1 MGWFGTRRK
10 SSDALASSDLISNCS
25 GEKMLHEMTRSCL
38 RVAAAAIAVVA
49 LGGCGKAAGVGAV
62 KELCAKDGGLKILS
76 PANVPGYLTEFDE
89 YFCIGCVELLAGRH
103 FDYADA
109 HVTDRGKAGGQYFRY
124 SLGRAGDAAC
134 ESWQSTP
141 EAGRV
146 LQELGIKGD
155 ECVVVTELPERPVGL
170 TISQRW
176 STLRYDGVEVRLNQW
191 QLTDERTGTMLAQ
204 IKDYQ
209 FTSRLTAML
218 DMSGHGGN
226 PDARCLSQR
235 DYLNAVQT
243 LRHQAPRSGSSAAP
257 KNETR

>member
-1 MGWFGTRRK
+1 
-10 SSDALASSDLISNCS
+10 
-25 GEKMLHEMTRSCL
+25 MLHEMTRSCL

-76 PANVPGYLTEFDE
+76 PANVPGYL
-89 YFCIGCVELLAGRH
+89 AGRH

-146 LQELGIKGD
+146 LQELGVKGD

-170 TISQRW
+170 TISQGW
-176 STLRYDGVEVRLNQW
+176 STLRYDGVEVRLKQW
-191 QLTDERTGTMLAQ
+191 QLTYERTGTMLAQ

-209 FTSRLTAML
+209 FTSRLSAMPRMPL
-218 DMSGHGGN
+218 GN
-226 PDARCLSQR
+226 STISPACTLSR
-235 DYLNAVQT
+235 
-243 LRHQAPRSGSSAAP
+243 P
-257 KNETR
+257 